1 MSSAFHYV
9 ISLASAVE
17 RRQHISEQFSQYD
30 IPFQFFD
37 AISPSP
43 LLNQLVSQFFPSLAD
58 SSLTDGEKGCFISHL
73 SLWHKCV
80 EKNLPYIVVF
90 EDDILLGKNADKF
103 LIEDEWFFSRFN
115 TNDVFIVRLETF
127 LQKVYCQPS
136 YIKSYYNRE
145 LLTLKSTHF
154 GTAGYIISLGAAKF
168 LLSLFNKMHI
178 EEVAPIDELLFNK
191 FLERKD
197 FTVYQFSPA
206 LCIQELQLNKS
217 DAVLLSQLELERSKC
232 RIMTESRIGR
242 EKKKLKDK
250 IIHVL
255 TKPKRMLEK
264 KRQRNEDKKITMI
277 IEFE

>member
-1 MSSAFHYV
+1 
-9 ISLASAVE
+9 
-17 RRQHISEQFSQYD
+17 
-30 IPFQFFD
+30 
-37 AISPSP
+37 
-43 LLNQLVSQFFPSLAD
+43 
-58 SSLTDGEKGCFISHL
+58 
-73 SLWHKCV
+73 
-80 EKNLPYIVVF
+80 
-90 EDDILLGKNADKF
+90 
-103 LIEDEWFFSRFN
+103 
-115 TNDVFIVRLETF
+115 
-127 LQKVYCQPS
+127 
-136 YIKSYYNRE
+136 
-145 LLTLKSTHF
+145 
-154 GTAGYIISLGAAKF
+154 
-168 LLSLFNKMHI
+168 
-178 EEVAPIDELLFNK
+178 LFNK